1 MPKLRLRM
9 VVEQDDEVKQLGPDP
24 VLLRA
29 RGSATTICTDKTGT
43 LTSNKM
49 TTRAAFV
56 DGLLFAEQGTE
67 QMQDFLWHARGCSP
81 IACVSAPWTNPASA
95 ILTSA
100 LLKREELGFKYAD
113 TQALAVDRATSTLDR
128 RDALRLSGVT
138 VSGVL
143 LRGIWCMAFVALSQ

>member
-1 MPKLRLRM
+1 MLTTA
-9 VVEQDDEVKQLGPDP
+9 
-24 VLLRA
+24 LLKRA
-29 RGSATTICTDKTGT
+29 EEPGHKYADIQALAVGRSASTLDQGGSKELYIFSA
-43 LTSNKM
+43 S
-49 TTRAAFV
+49 RAAFV

-67 QMQDFLWHARGCSP
+67 LMQDFLWHARGCSP

-95 ILTSA
+95 ILTTA
-100 LLKREELGFKYAD
+100 LLKRAEEPGFKYAD
-113 TQALAVDRATSTLDR
+113 IQALAVDRSACTLDQ